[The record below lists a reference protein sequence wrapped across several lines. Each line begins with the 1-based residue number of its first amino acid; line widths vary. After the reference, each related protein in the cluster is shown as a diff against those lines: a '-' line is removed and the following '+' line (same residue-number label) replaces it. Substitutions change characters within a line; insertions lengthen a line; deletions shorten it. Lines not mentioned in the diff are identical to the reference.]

1 MLAEIGSLP
10 DVLEG
15 VMMVCFGAS
24 WPFAI
29 LKTWRTKRCESKSL
43 VFLVMVFLG
52 YASGIAAKW
61 ATFGLAYLPG
71 VTALY
76 AINSLMVVADLV
88 LVLHYRRHP
97 PSLPVG
103 QA

>member
-1 MLAEIGSLP
+1 MLAAIGSLAE
-10 DVLEG
+10 VFEG
-15 VMMVCFGAS
+15 VMLLCFGTS

-29 LKTWRTKRCESKSL
+29 LKTWRTKRCEGKSL
-43 VFLVMVFLG
+43 VFLVLVFIG

-61 ATFGLAYLPG
+61 VAFGPSHLPA

-76 AINSLMVVADLV
+76 ALNAVMVGLDLA
-88 LVLHYRRHP
+88 LVVHYRRHP

>member
-1 MLAEIGSLP
+1 MLAAIGSLAEIFESLM
-10 DVLEG
+10 L
-15 VMMVCFGAS
+15 VCFGTS

-29 LKTWRTKRCESKSL
+29 LKTWRTKRSEGKSL
-43 VFLVMVFLG
+43 VFLVLVFIG
-52 YASGIAAKW
+52 YLSGIAAKVI
-61 ATFGLAYLPG
+61 AFGVWHLPA

-76 AINSLMVVADLV
+76 ALNALMVAFDLV
-88 LVLHYRRHP
+88 LVIHYRRHP